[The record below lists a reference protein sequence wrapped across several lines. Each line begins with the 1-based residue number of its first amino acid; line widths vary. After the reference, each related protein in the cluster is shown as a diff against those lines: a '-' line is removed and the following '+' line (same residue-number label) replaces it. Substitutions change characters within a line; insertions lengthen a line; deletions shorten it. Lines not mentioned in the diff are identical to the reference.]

1 MDEIDMTSEVWQ
13 KSCSK
18 QEGRRTSRLS
28 ALWWWKAGSS
38 AARVERGCCIDG
50 VGSEGSNFLG
60 TGFSE

>member
-28 ALWWWKAGSS
+28 AFSCGGGGGGGGRLVLVLQGSS
-38 AARVERGCCIDG
+38 VCCMDG
-50 VGSEGSNFLG
+50 VGD
-60 TGFSE
+60 